1 MKSIFKKIAFVLA
14 LAMVV
19 TMLPAKAVTAAE
31 SDGPQ
36 MYKTLLLYLD
46 SGNGEGSDITGSFK
60 NERYASVWGWREGG
74 YDRPTFVSSN
84 PEVATVNGSG
94 KVTAVKVGKTT
105 ITATFTG
112 DGLDTVVK
120 ECAVTV
126 KRNANRVGLSS
137 ESAKQV
143 EAGFTAGDKVQLTA
157 VRKDAEGNT
166 EWNKTM
172 RDFTTD
178 SVRFKSSNESVFT
191 VTKTTGMLTAVGE
204 GEATLTIW
212 AVQSEGYDANAKEY
226 PAGASK
232 EYTVK
237 VSGAGLLSVKQLS
250 TDTVAITCGNADTA
264 AEIAKDIAKLDVQY
278 MLGENPIKTYVKSA
292 AVDGADNKVV
302 NVTLFSAMNK
312 DVVYKFTYKETT
324 VELTAVD
331 PDAIASIRIVTTQ
344 AKVQE
349 ETEIR
354 VEFLDA
360 NGVVIN
366 PGTNALTFSAEGSS
380 DYSLYPV
387 GNKGYIYFFEA
398 GKTAHVTATYD
409 MGWDEKGNKLPDK
422 TASATIVSKVAS
434 DADNMVGYAADAIGK
449 KASDLTYTT
458 GVLNVVKDEAIQ
470 LYAKYTVKNFDGSTS
485 TFFNV
490 SSDGGQ
496 VEAGNFYFKYVSTND
511 AVVLVDELS
520 GVMYPVANNGGT
532 AQVIIYRVVNDK
544 EVVVGAVTVKVEGS
558 RTFTSI
564 DVSLDK
570 TKLSDNGTTGETA
583 RITVEAK
590 DQLGQSLSK
599 DLTYRAKVTGNTDN
613 VTLTVGGMGLSTDYR
628 DIAPVLN
635 DDGTVKVDN
644 GKIFFDVQ
652 VDISVEQPRNLQ
664 ISIEAKQPGSG
675 VTKVLGRSLMVKKPT
690 GVASYSLDLSQTS
703 INVNLIQAS
712 SWWSNLNSSIQLN
725 SYDNQGFYIA
735 TIPMTNT
742 ATPAIDSFG
751 YVVTK
756 GNVNI
761 PIIDSQNFWA
771 VTGVATVSGSAVS
784 GSAITFKVEGTNEN
798 SVGTYTVKVFK
809 GVKGGSG
816 VQQIAVKSIVVTD
829 TTVKPTATV
838 SNNKVSGTAE
848 SIVVADLSAKLADGS
863 LTIRRGNDK
872 INDNITIVGAKRQDR
887 PQNDRVYV
895 ESIHVVETI
904 RGGKYDGKTFE
915 YDIPVG
921 QVFYTN

>member
-19 TMLPAKAVTAAE
+19 TMLPAKAVAAAE

-46 SGNGEGSDITGSFK
+46 SGNGEGSDITGTFK
-60 NERYASVWGWREGG
+60 NERYASVWNWKENG
-74 YDRPTFVSSN
+74 YTEVTFESKN
-84 PEVATVNGSG
+84 PDVATVNGKG

-105 ITATFTG
+105 VTATFTG
-112 DGLDTVVK
+112 DDADTVVK
-120 ECAVTV
+120 ECVVTV
-126 KRNANRVGLSS
+126 KRNAAKVGLSS
-137 ESAKQV
+137 DSAKQV
-143 EAGFTAGDKVQLTA
+143 EAGFAAGEKVQLTA

-172 RDFTTD
+172 RDYTTD
-178 SVRFKSSNESVFT
+178 SIRFSSSNEEVFK

-204 GEATLTIW
+204 GEATLKIW
-212 AVQSEGYDANAKEY
+212 AVQSEGKDAVTGEY
-226 PAGASK
+226 PAGVSK

-237 VSGAGLLSVKQLS
+237 VYNAGLLSVKQLS

-264 AEIAKDIAKLDVQY
+264 AAIAKDIAKLDVQY

-292 AVDGADNKVV
+292 TVDGADNKIV
-302 NVTLFSAMNK
+302 NVTLYSAMNK
-312 DVVYKFTYKETT
+312 GVIYKFTYDETT

-349 ETEIR
+349 ETEIK

-434 DADNMVGYAADAIGK
+434 DADNMVGYAAAGVGA

-458 GVLNVVKDEAIQ
+458 GVLNVVKDESIQ

-485 TFFNV
+485 TYFNV

-511 AVVLVDELS
+511 AVVLVDELT

-532 AQVIIYRVVNDK
+532 AQIIIYRVVNEK

-558 RTFTSI
+558 RVFTSI
-564 DVSLDK
+564 DVSLNK
-570 TKLSDNGTTGETA
+570 NKLSDYSDTSETA
-583 RITVEAK
+583 TFTVEAK
-590 DQLGQSLSK
+590 DQLSQSLSK
-599 DLTYRAKVTGNTDN
+599 DLVYRAKVTGNLDG
-613 VTLTVGGMGLSTDYR
+613 VTLTVGGTALTTEYQS
-628 DIAPVLN
+628 ISPVLDN
-635 DDGTVKVDN
+635 GNIKVDN
-644 GKIFFDVQ
+644 GKIFFDIQ
-652 VDISVEQPRNLQ
+652 VNTTQTQSRNVQ
-664 ISIEAKQPGSG
+664 ISIEARQPGSNI
-675 VTKVLGRSLMVKKPT
+675 TKVLGRSLMVKKP
-690 GVASYSLDLSQTS
+690 GAVATYSLDLSQTA
-703 INVNLIQAS
+703 INVNLLQAT
-712 SWWSNLNSSIQLN
+712 SWWSKLNSEIKLN
-725 SYDNQGFYIA
+725 SYDNQGFYVA
-735 TIPMTNT
+735 TIDMTNT
-742 ATPAIDSFG
+742 DTPAVDGFG
-751 YVVTK
+751 YVVSK
-756 GNVNI
+756 GNENI
-761 PIIDSQNFWA
+761 PVAGQDFWA
-771 VTGVATVSGSAVS
+771 VTVSGSAIS
-784 GSAITFKVEGTNEN
+784 KKIGGTDVN
-798 SVGTYTVKVFK
+798 SVGTYTVRVFK
-809 GVKGGSG
+809 GVTGGSG
-816 VQQIAVKSIVVTD
+816 KQQIAAKSIVVTD
-829 TTVKPTATV
+829 TTVNPVAAV
-838 SNNKVSGTAE
+838 SNNKVTGTADGT
-848 SIVVADLSAKLADGS
+848 VLADLQAKLADGS
-863 LTIRRGNDK
+863 LTIRRSGDK
-872 INDNITIVGAKRQDR
+872 INGNITIVGVKCQDR

-895 ESIHVVETI
+895 ESIHVVETL
-904 RGGKYDGKTFE
+904 RHENQWNPWREKTFE
-915 YDIPVG
+915 YDIPIG

>member
-14 LAMVV
+14 LAMLV
-19 TMLPAKAVTAAE
+19 TMLPAKAVAAAE

-46 SGNGEGSDITGSFK
+46 SGNGEGSDITGTFK
-60 NERYASVWGWREGG
+60 NERYASVWNWKENG
-74 YDRPTFVSSN
+74 YTEVTFESKN
-84 PEVATVNGSG
+84 PDVATVNGKG

-105 ITATFTG
+105 VTATFTG
-112 DGLDTVVK
+112 DDADTVVK
-120 ECAVTV
+120 ECVVTV
-126 KRNANRVGLSS
+126 KRNAAKVGLSS
-137 ESAKQV
+137 DSAKQV
-143 EAGFTAGDKVQLTA
+143 EAGFAAGEKVQLTA

-172 RDFTTD
+172 RDYTTD
-178 SVRFKSSNESVFT
+178 SIRFSSSNEEVFK

-204 GEATLTIW
+204 GEATLKIW
-212 AVQSEGYDANAKEY
+212 AVQSEGKDAVTGEY
-226 PAGASK
+226 PAGVSK

-237 VSGAGLLSVKQLS
+237 VYNAGLLSVKQLS

-264 AEIAKDIAKLDVQY
+264 AAIAKDIAKLDVQY

-292 AVDGADNKVV
+292 TVDGADNKIV
-302 NVTLFSAMNK
+302 NVTLYSAMNK
-312 DVVYKFTYKETT
+312 GVIYKFTYDETT

-349 ETEIR
+349 ETEIK

-434 DADNMVGYAADAIGK
+434 DADNMVGYAAAGVGA

-458 GVLNVVKDEAIQ
+458 GVLNVVKDESTQ
-470 LYAKYTVKNFDGSTS
+470 LYAKYTVKNFDGSVS
-485 TFFNV
+485 TYFNV

-511 AVVLVDELS
+511 AVVLVDELT

-532 AQVIIYRVVNDK
+532 AQIIIYRVVNEK

-558 RTFTSI
+558 RVFTSI
-564 DVSLDK
+564 DVSLNK
-570 TKLSDNGTTGETA
+570 NKLSDYSATSETA

-590 DQLGQSLSK
+590 DQLGQSLS
-599 DLTYRAKVTGNTDN
+599 DTLSYQAKITGNMEG
-613 VTLTVGGMGLSTDYR
+613 TLTVGGEGLTTSYKPIT
-628 DIAPVLN
+628 PVME
-635 DDGTVKVDN
+635 DGKIKVDN
-644 GKIFFDVQ
+644 GKIFFDVTVNTTQ
-652 VDISVEQPRNLQ
+652 EQSRNVQ

-675 VTKVLGRSLMVKKPT
+675 ITKVLGRSLMVKKPGAAAT
-690 GVASYSLDLSQTS
+690 YSLDLSQTA

-712 SWWSNLNSSIQLN
+712 AWWSDLTSTISLN
-725 SYDNQGFYIA
+725 SYDNQGFYVE
-735 TIPMTNT
+735 TVGMTNT
-742 ATPAIDSFG
+742 DAPAVDEFGFVVSKGSTNILMAGQSFSP
-751 YVVTK
+751 V
-756 GNVNI
+756 
-761 PIIDSQNFWA
+761 
-771 VTGVATVSGSAVS
+771 TVSGSAIS
-784 GSAITFKVEGTNEN
+784 FKVDGTAVD
-798 SVGTYTVKVFK
+798 SVGTYTVRVFK
-809 GVKGGSG
+809 GVNGGSG
-816 VQQIAVKSIVVTD
+816 KQQIAAKSIVVTN
-829 TTVKPTATV
+829 TIVNPVATV
-838 SNNKVSGTAE
+838 SNNKVTGTTDAVVLSDLQTKLTNE
-848 SIVVADLSAKLADGS
+848 SLV
-863 LTIRRGNDK
+863 IRRGNDK
-872 INDNITIVGAKRQDR
+872 INGNIVIKTVKCQDR

-904 RGGKYDGKTFE
+904 RGGRYDGKTFE
-915 YDIPVG
+915 YDIAIG